1 MIKLTKKMREH
12 IRNQNKGDIVID
24 ETPWWLVGRQGYTCN
39 LVLVNSAMD
48 VMYMK
53 DFYYQK
59 RKKEQLKKKR
69 KMNFLKCIQKCNIS
83 YIKTRQIYQ
92 NYTKL

>member
-39 LVLVNSAMD
+39 LVLVNAAMD
-48 VMYMK
+48 VM
-53 DFYYQK
+53 
-59 RKKEQLKKKR
+59 
-69 KMNFLKCIQKCNIS
+69 
-83 YIKTRQIYQ
+83 
-92 NYTKL
+92 